1 MIILQRFLKSKK
13 EITSQYSDYETI
25 KNERISKLKPLY
37 DELYKIIDDAA
48 LRALPKS
55 ALGKALIYA
64 QNYKSTAYNVF
75 LDGRLEID
83 NNESERKIK
92 DIVIGRK
99 NWLFC
104 FTESGAETTCKLYS
118 LIMTALQNNIDPKKY
133 LNLLFTKFGMSDMP
147 KNDAKGYL
155 PWADQIKNSCCIKN

>member
-1 MIILQRFLKSKK
+1 M
-13 EITSQYSDYETI
+13 
-25 KNERISKLKPLY
+25 KPLY
-37 DELYKIIDDAA
+37 DELFKIIDDAA

-75 LDGRLEID
+75 LNGRLEID

-104 FTESGAETTCKLYS
+104 FSESGAETTCKLYS

-133 LNLLFTKFGMSDMP
+133 LHLLISKFGISDLQ
-147 KNDAKGYL
+147 KNDATDYL
-155 PWADQIKNSCCIKN
+155 PWSNLIQSECALKK

>member
-1 MIILQRFLKSKK
+1 MEK
-13 EITSQYSDYETI
+13 EITSKFSGFDDI
-25 KNERISKLKPLY
+25 KKERNEKLKPLY
-37 DELYKIIDDAA
+37 DELFKIIDNAA
-48 LRALPKS
+48 LKALPKS

-104 FTESGAETTCKLYS
+104 FSESGAETTCKLYS

-133 LNLLFTKFGMSDMP
+133 LHLLISKFGISDLQN
-147 KNDAKGYL
+147 NDAKDYL
-155 PWADQIKNSCCIKN
+155 PWSKIIQSECALKK

>member
-1 MIILQRFLKSKK
+1 MCIF
-13 EITSQYSDYETI
+13 DA
-25 KNERISKLKPLY
+25 
-37 DELYKIIDDAA
+37 AA
-48 LRALPKS
+48 LRALQKS
-55 ALGKALIYA
+55 ALSKTLVYA

-104 FTESGAETTCKLYS
+104 FSESGAEATCKLYS

-133 LNLLFTKFGMSDMP
+133 LHLLISKFGISDLE
-147 KNDAKGYL
+147 KNDAKDYL
-155 PWADQIKNSCCIKN
+155 PWSNIIQNECASKK